1 LSVHIGSQIQ
11 SLAPFKKAFNKIK
24 KQVKELRNL
33 GFKIDVLDLGGGIG
47 IRYKQEDKIIK
58 IEDYCKLIEDLFID
72 MKLEIIIEPGRFIVG
87 SSGLILSTIIR
98 VKKGERKLFL
108 IIDAGMNNLIRPA
121 MYNANHEIIPV
132 IKKNTKR
139 FKYDFVGPICETSDV
154 FSKNIPMQELKKE
167 DGLVICSTGA
177 YGSCMSSDY
186 NLRGLAKEIFV
197 KKNKIFEN

>member
-1 LSVHIGSQIQ
+1 
-11 SLAPFKKAFNKIK
+11 
-24 KQVKELRNL
+24 
-33 GFKIDVLDLGGGIG
+33 
-47 IRYKQEDKIIK
+47 
-58 IEDYCKLIEDLFID
+58 
-72 MKLEIIIEPGRFIVG
+72 
-87 SSGLILSTIIR
+87 
-98 VKKGERKLFL
+98 
-108 IIDAGMNNLIRPA
+108 MNNLIRPA